1 MNTIKLMIL
10 FVALAAVPFSGKCVE
25 GGKTLPS
32 VAITDLNGKTV
43 NSLDFTKD
51 GKITVISFWATWCVP
66 CKKELNTVSEL
77 YEDWTKKYNVKMIA
91 VSIDDSR
98 NSSKVKPY
106 VDAQRWD
113 FGVFL
118 DINQDFKRALNIQSV
133 PFTVLIDQTGKIV
146 YTHSGYV
153 EGDETILEEEIA
165 KLSK

>member
-1 MNTIKLMIL
+1 MKKLLLSILSVLALSTAFSQDLPNTAIKDMNGSQLNFNETHQ
-10 FVALAAVPFSGKCVE
+10 AGKV
-25 GGKTLPS
+25 
-32 VAITDLNGKTV
+32 TV
-43 NSLDFTKD
+43 Y
-51 GKITVISFWATWCVP
+51 SFWATWCVP

>member
-1 MNTIKLMIL
+1 
-10 FVALAAVPFSGKCVE
+10 
-25 GGKTLPS
+25 
-32 VAITDLNGKTV
+32 
-43 NSLDFTKD
+43 
-51 GKITVISFWATWCVP
+51 
-66 CKKELNTVSEL
+66 
-77 YEDWTKKYNVKMIA
+77 
-91 VSIDDSR
+91 
-98 NSSKVKPY
+98 

-153 EGDETILEEEIA
+153 EGDETILEDEIA